1 MHVLCVKII
10 IFIIFTLK
18 LSVKKSTEHMKG
30 GLSTTTTFNF
40 IFIDCESETPIGEKQ
55 RAGDIPNGGQVDIT
69 CSGGCIHFV
78 EVIFNKCTIPY

>member
-1 MHVLCVKII
+1 MKII
-10 IFIIFTLK
+10 VSYACVVCYNHNIHNFYTQ
-18 LSVKKSTEHMKG
+18 VKC
-30 GLSTTTTFNF
+30 TTTFNF